1 MIRLD
6 EHALR
11 EDKAYREAYRLVK
24 AHREH
29 MEAVYRGLFDAL
41 TDALTAYFTRA
52 TERAGASDAPPVAVH
67 PPAVLP

>member
-11 EDKAYREAYRLVK
+11 EDKAYWEAYRLAK

-41 TDALTAYFTRA
+41 VDALARHFTRA
-52 TERAGASDAPPVAVH
+52 TDRAQEPGSH
-67 PPAVLP
+67 RRQRSLHR